1 VTAKA
6 DDTSANDLLDTS
18 KFQSTKPWQRGLTS
32 KTVLWFYLPVAAL
45 LAVLTVY
52 FALAS
57 LSFCC

>member
-1 VTAKA
+1 MTAKA

-18 KFQSTKPWQRGLTS
+18 KSQSTKPWQRGLTS
-32 KTVLWFYLPVAAL
+32 KTVLWFYLPVAGL

-57 LSFCC
+57 